1 MNKLKM
7 LTLSAEVDRC
17 MRKENID
24 FCMDC
29 SEYKECK
36 LNKDLYKE
44 CEKLKTKR
52 EQMQQEV
59 TKYIDELKIKIKE
72 EQKDD

>member
-1 MNKLKM
+1 M
-7 LTLSAEVDRC
+7 TLAEQR
-17 MRKENID
+17 EQ
-24 FCMDC
+24 
-29 SEYKECK
+29 
-36 LNKDLYKE
+36 
-44 CEKLKTKR
+44 R

>member
-1 MNKLKM
+1 MGILTKYEMNKLKM

-44 CEKLKTKR
+44 CEKLKTKG
-52 EQMQQEV
+52 V
-59 TKYIDELKIKIKE
+59 TK
-72 EQKDD
+72 